1 MKPQEVKNEFIRL
14 RAEGQSYSKISKAL
28 NISKSTCTS
37 WNKEFKT
44 AIASLKQEQLAD
56 LYNAYHITK
65 EARIKKL
72 GRTLD
77 NIETAL
83 DNVDLEEIP
92 AEKLLEYK
100 LKYMEALKEEY
111 ISPVEPYEFTS
122 EELEPKDIV
131 EALNDLLA
139 RVRAGDIT
147 AEQARQETAVLTNL
161 LKAYDIVEVK
171 DKVTVLENILGGRD

>member
-37 WNKEFKT
+37 WNKELK
-44 AIASLKQEQLAD
+44 AAVASLKQEQLTE
-56 LYNAYHITK
+56 LYDAYHITK

-72 GRTLD
+72 GQTLD

-83 DNVDLEEIP
+83 DNVELKEIP

-111 ISPVEPYEFTS
+111 ISPTEPYEFTS
-122 EELEPKDIV
+122 EELEPRDIV
-131 EALNDLLA
+131 DALNDLLS

-147 AEQARQETAVLTNL
+147 NEQARQETAVLTNL
-161 LKAYDIVEVK
+161 LKAYDIVEIK
-171 DKVTVLENILGGRD
+171 DKVTILEDILGGRN